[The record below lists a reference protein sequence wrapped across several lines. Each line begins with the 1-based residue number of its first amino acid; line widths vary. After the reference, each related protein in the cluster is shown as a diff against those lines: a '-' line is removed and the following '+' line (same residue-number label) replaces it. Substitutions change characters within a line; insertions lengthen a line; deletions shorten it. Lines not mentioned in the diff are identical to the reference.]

1 MIITSAVNE
10 VVHMFKS
17 SFKGLGLLWVVAFM
31 LAAPAAAW
39 ADAALVGK
47 IQAHYQGVSTLSGEF
62 TQVLLHKESGSR
74 TEQAGKLAFRKP
86 LLVRWEVTTPKREE
100 LIVVNAKELWDYIPG
115 EEIAYKYP
123 VALVQDSR
131 TMIKVITGQA
141 NLQEDFKVKAA
152 GKEDGLN
159 KLKLI
164 PKEATQQI
172 TLAVIWVAD
181 DGVIK
186 RAMIQDF
193 FGNEN
198 DITFTSLDFDVAMQ
212 DSLFKFTPPADIEVQ
227 DRSSEGADQPQ
238 ERKLFQ

>member
-1 MIITSAVNE
+1 
-10 VVHMFKS
+10 MFKLN
-17 SFKGLGLLWVVAFM
+17 FKFLIILAVFGLV
-31 LAAPAAAW
+31 LAAPNVSR
-39 ADAALVGK
+39 ADDALMGK
-47 IQAHYQGVSTLSGEF
+47 IQAHYQKVSSLSGEF
-62 TQVLLHKESGSR
+62 TQVLVHKESGSR
-74 TEQAGKLAFRKP
+74 TEQAGKLEFRKP

-131 TMIKVITGQA
+131 TMIKVITGQS
-141 NLQEDFKVKAA
+141 NLQEDFKVKVA
-152 GKEDGLN
+152 GKENGLN

-172 TLAVIWVAD
+172 TMAVIWVSD

-198 DITFTSLDFDVAMQ
+198 DITFTSLKFDVPLQ
-212 DSLFKFTPPADIEVQ
+212 DSLFKFTPPSGVEVQ
-227 DRSSEGADQPQ
+227 DRSSEGAGQPG

>member
-1 MIITSAVNE
+1 
-10 VVHMFKS
+10 MFKLN
-17 SFKGLGLLWVVAFM
+17 FKFLT
-31 LAAPAAAW
+31 AAALCFILAVPAVSR
-39 ADAALVGK
+39 ADDALVGK
-47 IQAHYQGVSTLSGEF
+47 IQAHYQKVSSLSGEF
-62 TQVLLHKESGSR
+62 KQVLVHKESGSR

-100 LIVVNAKELWDYIPG
+100 LIVVNANELWDYIPG
-115 EEIAYKYP
+115 EEIVYKYP
-123 VALVQDSR
+123 VSLVQDSR

-141 NLQEDFKVKAA
+141 DLREDFKVKAA

-172 TLAVIWVAD
+172 TMALIWVSD

-198 DITFTSLDFDVAMQ
+198 DITFTSLKFDVPMQ
-212 DSLFKFTPPADIEVQ
+212 DSMFKFTPPVGVEMQ
-227 DRSSEGADQPQ
+227 DRSSMDAAQPQ

>member
-1 MIITSAVNE
+1 
-10 VVHMFKS
+10 MFKLN
-17 SFKGLGLLWVVAFM
+17 FKFLIILAVFGLV
-31 LAAPAAAW
+31 LAAPNVSR
-39 ADAALVGK
+39 ADDALMGK
-47 IQAHYQGVSTLSGEF
+47 IQAHYQKVSSLSGEF
-62 TQVLLHKESGSR
+62 TQVLVHKESGSR
-74 TEQAGKLAFRKP
+74 TEQAGKLEFRKP

-115 EEIAYKYP
+115 EEIVYKYP

-131 TMIKVITGQA
+131 TMIKVITGQS
-141 NLQEDFKVKAA
+141 NLREDFKVKAD
-152 GKEDGLN
+152 GKENGLN

-172 TLAVIWVAD
+172 TMAVIWVSD
-181 DGVIK
+181 DGIIK

-198 DITFTSLDFDVAMQ
+198 DITFTSLKFDVPMQ
-212 DSLFKFTPPADIEVQ
+212 DSMFKFTPPAGVEVQ
-227 DRSSEGADQPQ
+227 DRSNEGAGQPG

>member
-1 MIITSAVNE
+1 
-10 VVHMFKS
+10 MFKS
-17 SFKGLGLLWVVAFM
+17 NFKFLTALAVFALIV
-31 LAAPAAAW
+31 AAPAVSR
-39 ADAALVGK
+39 ADDALMGK
-47 IQAHYQGVSTLSGEF
+47 IQAHYQKVFSLEGEF
-62 TQVLLHKESGSR
+62 KQVLVHKESGSR

-115 EEIAYKYP
+115 EEIVYKYP

-131 TMIKVITGQA
+131 TMIKVITGQS
-141 NLQEDFKVKAA
+141 NLREDFKVKAD
-152 GKEDGLN
+152 GKENGLN

-172 TLAVIWVAD
+172 TMAVIWVSD
-181 DGVIK
+181 DGIIK

-198 DITFTSLDFDVAMQ
+198 DITFTSLKFDVSMQ
-212 DSLFKFTPPADIEVQ
+212 DSLFKFTPPSGVEVQ
-227 DRSSEGADQPQ
+227 DRSNEGVNQPG